1 MSRPQP
7 AAEAET
13 LTAPTVREAM
23 TFGGFK
29 AARLIGGG
37 QGLDRR
43 IEWVRVM
50 ETPETG
56 RRLRPGDLLLTTA
69 YPIKDDRKAQIE
81 LVATVAEAGGA
92 GVVVKPERY
101 IPDVPAEMA
110 QEADRH
116 SLPLFTIP
124 QEVPWPDLMAPLLE
138 RIINAEHW
146 RLKRSMDIHRR
157 FTELVLDGKGIHEIC
172 RTLSELLGSAVSV
185 EDTSFHLLAHAGGS
199 GDPHRRETIA
209 RHGTPPR
216 VLFDELLKENAPKAA
231 FSDEPISRS
240 DSDIVT
246 IIYTSGT
253 SGEPKGVCL
262 NVGNLSYML
271 ARTTERLGQL
281 MSVKG
286 GGSPDRV
293 FHYLP
298 FNFAASWLLLL
309 SCLTRETTL
318 TLSTDL
324 NKLAEEIR
332 LSSPNYFL
340 NVPTLLERVRRGVEE
355 ALSKRAAPI
364 QTLFGKSREAWQRQN
379 TGHASALD
387 KSWLWLARKMIFD
400 KIRERFGRDLRA
412 LICGSAP
419 LAPETQQF
427 FLMLRIPVLQA
438 YGLTETTGI
447 CTMDDPREPAEPGYV
462 GAAIPGIEMKTGQNE
477 EILTRGPHIFTGY
490 WNRQEE
496 TARLLRDGWFHTGDQ
511 GEMNARGK
519 WRISGRIKNLIVLN
533 SGHKTAPEPIEEN
546 IARLLPAAQ
555 QVVIVGNGRGYL
567 GALIAGSV
575 EAAAVQAALNL
586 VNRELP
592 HYRQVR
598 KFELLGDAFTPESG
612 LLTANGKLRRDAVN
626 KRYAAEINAM
636 YEDKKE
642 REAVSRQ
649 HA

>member
-1 MSRPQP
+1 MPTFLENIFAQLKRADARVVLREIRGEQFVSATGGELLEMVGQVRTFLRNSGLQPGDRCALLAPNSIQWVAFDLALIAEGVIVVPLYSRQAPGELADMMKDCQP
-7 AAEAET
+7 RRLFVSDAGLGEAV
-13 LTAPTVREAM
+13 AQAWREA
-23 TFGGFK
+23 
-29 AARLIGGG
+29 
-37 QGLDRR
+37 
-43 IEWVRVM
+43 
-50 ETPETG
+50 
-56 RRLRPGDLLLTTA
+56 
-69 YPIKDDRKAQIE
+69 
-81 LVATVAEAGGA
+81 
-92 GVVVKPERY
+92 
-101 IPDVPAEMA
+101 
-110 QEADRH
+110 
-116 SLPLFTIP
+116 
-124 QEVPWPDLMAPLLE
+124 
-138 RIINAEHW
+138 
-146 RLKRSMDIHRR
+146 
-157 FTELVLDGKGIHEIC
+157 
-172 RTLSELLGSAVSV
+172 
-185 EDTSFHLLAHAGGS
+185 
-199 GDPHRRETIA
+199 
-209 RHGTPPR
+209 PPR

-231 FSDEPISRS
+231 FSEEPISRS

-364 QTLFGKSREAWQRQN
+364 QTLFGKSREAWQHQN

-496 TARLLRDGWFHTGDQ
+496 TACVLRDGWFHTGDQ

-598 KFELLGDAFTPESG
+598 KFELLGNAFTPESG